1 MFSEITPVVSGL
13 NLLPALSYMV
23 KKIMSKPVFIT
34 GQQIGLLGG
43 PLYTTYKVLGAIKG
57 AADADGEAVYWLE
70 TNDADFTEINNFSF
84 LDSDNN
90 LKKLT
95 WSIPSNGLSTGF
107 ITVDDSL
114 LELITLFFDSVKQT
128 EFTPSLRTLVFD
140 CYKKGDLLK
149 DSSGKLAEELFGKF
163 GIRLF
168 DPSEEEFRKFSKPIL
183 LKEADKTPAGKQCN
197 LFCMISNKRL
207 AVFKNSAGYNL
218 RDGSS
223 VLLED
228 YDLVPN
234 VKTRNICQD
243 AFFNTDTYVAGPGE
257 IKYIN
262 ELDSQYDF
270 FNIKKSKVTA
280 RMTLTLLE
288 SKVKKKLQRYNISIS
303 DVMGKNRDDFVKQI
317 ITGNGGSD
325 WNKIRN
331 EAVKK
336 TETLFK
342 ELDNLGLNTRQL
354 RRTTINSIKD
364 LVGQERKSEKQKLT
378 GVVKDAEF
386 LSDSI
391 YPNGIK
397 QERVFNIFYYMNLYG
412 GLSLIDKLY
421 DNYSKSRLVLEL

>member
-1 MFSEITPVVSGL
+1 
-13 NLLPALSYMV
+13 
-23 KKIMSKPVFIT
+23 
-34 GQQIGLLGG
+34 
-43 PLYTTYKVLGAIKG
+43 
-57 AADADGEAVYWLE
+57 
-70 TNDADFTEINNFSF
+70 
-84 LDSDNN
+84 
-90 LKKLT
+90 
-95 WSIPSNGLSTGF
+95 
-107 ITVDDSL
+107 
-114 LELITLFFDSVKQT
+114 
-128 EFTPSLRTLVFD
+128 
-140 CYKKGDLLK
+140 
-149 DSSGKLAEELFGKF
+149 
-163 GIRLF
+163 
-168 DPSEEEFRKFSKPIL
+168 
-183 LKEADKTPAGKQCN
+183 
-197 LFCMISNKRL
+197 MISNKRL